1 MFKKHGLEMIMEIYV
16 ILPKPISRELFI
28 DFIKHVVVQPTIN
41 AVDVKT
47 KEM

>member
-1 MFKKHGLEMIMEIYV
+1 MLFYLN
-16 ILPKPISRELFI
+16 LPGISRELFI